1 MFSVW
6 FYIERHL
13 TPSRETGPT
22 ELLSRK
28 PHPTSQHQ
36 VATALN
42 PVWEHLCFTCANL
55 FYVLTCRMCP
65 RVPASLLY
73 AALAYERLPRSA
85 LLSDS
90 GETWTRH
97 CRWDLLFPF
106 SRPLSQV
113 TILLLATLWFIL
125 PLTHVLIFPYFISMP
140 LHSVE
145 KLDTVLIVCLKH
157 PLSSEHLVSFH
168 FLLIS
173 CTPLYKN

>member
-42 PVWEHLCFTCANL
+42 PVWEHLCFTCAHS
-55 FYVLTCRMCP
+55 FYVSTSRMCP
-65 RVPASLLY
+65 QVPASLLY

-90 GETWTRH
+90 GKTWTRH
-97 CRWDLLFPF
+97 WRCHLPFP
-106 SRPLSQV
+106 SSTPAPGQV
-113 TILLLATLWFIL
+113 TILFIATLWIIL
-125 PLTHVLIFPYFISMP
+125 SFTPVLIAPNFTSIP
-140 LHSVE
+140 LCSVLLLPSHLSRFRLCVV
-145 KLDTVLIVCLKH
+145 KLKRT
-157 PLSSEHLVSFH
+157 
-168 FLLIS
+168 
-173 CTPLYKN
+173 LY